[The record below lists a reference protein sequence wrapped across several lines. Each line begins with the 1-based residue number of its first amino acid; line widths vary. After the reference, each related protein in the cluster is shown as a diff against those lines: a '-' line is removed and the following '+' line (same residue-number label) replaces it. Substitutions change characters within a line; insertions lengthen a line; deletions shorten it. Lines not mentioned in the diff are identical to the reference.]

1 MYSCKS
7 LFLKRNLRSSFPLF
21 ALAARPFSLPDHTKL
36 TMPNLSPTMEKGN
49 LARWLL
55 EEGAKIAPGD
65 IIAEVET
72 DKATV
77 DFEMQEE
84 GYLAKILVPE
94 GTKDIPIGELVA
106 IIVEEPEDVAKFKDF
121 KAEGAPA
128 AAPAQLAPAAASPA
142 PAAAPTQPQAQAP
155 TPQAPAPAAAAGGRT
170 FISPFAKK
178 TAGELGIDYSG
189 VVGSGPG
196 GRIIKADI
204 DKAAASPPPARAPA
218 QAPAGTMPAYEVQE
232 LSQVR
237 KVIAARLTESK
248 QTIPHYYNTFEVE
261 VDKLLAMRA
270 RLNAHAK
277 AKVSVNDMLIKAASL
292 ACMRV
297 PATNSSWQG
306 DAILEYKSVDMSIA
320 VQTDFGLITPIV
332 RSADAKGL
340 GAIAAEVKELAGR
353 ARENKLKP
361 HEFQGGTFTIS
372 NLGMFGVAH
381 FSAIINPPQAC
392 ILAVGAAMKRV
403 LPGAGDSEFRIGH
416 VVSATLSS
424 DHRVVDGA
432 VAAQWGIEFK
442 KFVEDP
448 ELMLL

>member
-1 MYSCKS
+1 M
-7 LFLKRNLRSSFPLF
+7 
-21 ALAARPFSLPDHTKL
+21 
-36 TMPNLSPTMEKGN
+36 
-49 LARWLL
+49 
-55 EEGAKIAPGD
+55 
-65 IIAEVET
+65 
-72 DKATV
+72 
-77 DFEMQEE
+77 
-84 GYLAKILVPE
+84 
-94 GTKDIPIGELVA
+94 
-106 IIVEEPEDVAKFKDF
+106 
-121 KAEGAPA
+121 
-128 AAPAQLAPAAASPA
+128 
-142 PAAAPTQPQAQAP
+142 
-155 TPQAPAPAAAAGGRT
+155 

-178 TAGELGIDYSG
+178 SAIEGGIDYSN
-189 VVGSGPG
+189 VPGSGPG

-204 DKAAASPPPARAPA
+204 DRAAASPPQARAPT
-218 QAPAGTMPAYEVQE
+218 QAPPAGAMPAYEVKE

-261 VDKLLAMRA
+261 VDKLLKMRA
-270 RLNAHAK
+270 RLNAHAT
-277 AKVSVNDMLIKAASL
+277 AKVSVNDMLIKAAAL
-292 ACMRV
+292 ACLRV

-403 LPGAGDSEFRIGH
+403 LPGESEGEFRVGH